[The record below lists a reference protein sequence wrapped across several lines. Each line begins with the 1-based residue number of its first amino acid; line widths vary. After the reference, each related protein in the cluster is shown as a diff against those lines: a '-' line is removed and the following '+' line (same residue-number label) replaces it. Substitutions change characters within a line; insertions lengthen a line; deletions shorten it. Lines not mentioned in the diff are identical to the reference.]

1 MEKKYYVLK
10 LFNGIKPMVA
20 EEFPHTPEGYKDAC
34 DYAAIMTRN
43 SGKEHIVVS

>member
-10 LFNGIKPMVA
+10 MFTGIKPMVA
-20 EEFPHTPEGYKDAC
+20 EEFPYTHEGYKDAC